1 MRAAPKPLASCL
13 LPLASCLLP
22 PGLLCREP
30 FGLGGRSAGNCVH
43 RAKSAIVMVKQQ
55 VLEQS
60 STVGLRVFSTA
71 EVQVGKTTRNTEP
84 WGLAGEAIS

>member
-1 MRAAPKPLASCL
+1 MA
-13 LPLASCLLP
+13 
-22 PGLLCREP
+22 
-30 FGLGGRSAGNCVH
+30 N
-43 RAKSAIVMVKQQ
+43 QQ

-60 STVGLRVFSTA
+60 STVELRVFSTA

>member
-13 LPLASCLLP
+13 LPLASCLP
-22 PGLLCREP
+22 AFFVVSP